1 MGELRRAFRSS
12 IGYLS
17 AQDLEAVMAA
27 LDAAERCH
35 AGQMRE
41 SGEPYVSHPLT
52 TALYLAQLEAGRDT
66 LMAALLHDV
75 IEDGGATDAEVMAQF
90 GSVVASLVQGV
101 TKIEKTRFE
110 GDPSFRQVA
119 SLRKLLLVAAEDVR
133 VLVIKIA
140 DRLHNVE
147 TLASLRPDKQERIAR
162 ETLEIYV
169 PFARTLGLWEWKRRM
184 EERCFPLAYQEE
196 SARWRMAIAERRV
209 ALADERNRFVAQF
222 NEVTEKRV
230 EPALVPMTDYE
241 LFQRLYRDPARLAQ
255 SSQIDSVEVIIRHAA
270 SPLDCYRVVGEI
282 HTRYPVRSLSFRD
295 FINAPQPSGYR
306 ALHTTV
312 FLAKDHE
319 LRLRILTEEMAM
331 FSSRRKLTD
340 WTEQR
345 DSDIRIALSSL
356 SQTGFDRHRYM
367 TDLKDT
373 VLDRMNVFTT
383 GGEILS
389 LPRGAT
395 GVDFAFSVNPDYLSS
410 LAGIRVNGEL
420 YEAIH
425 ELKDGD
431 TVELSLLDA
440 PQSGT
445 DMRVMWMEK
454 MKSAEARTSLQQELK
469 KLSADDQR
477 AAGYDLLKY
486 EAQKRRL
493 PLWWISSSAKMQRR
507 LAAGLGIERFDQ
519 VLTRVG
525 SGELGVRTVI
535 EKYRELLEMPGMLLW
550 ILRFFRLLP
559 HSRVQDK
566 EAMIMKID
574 VLANDVP
581 GMIYNVSK
589 CFAER
594 RINIADFKV
603 YAVPPDSALYHIR
616 CEAKSF
622 DEFSD
627 LFDALG
633 QVPNVKRVLRK
644 K

>member
-1 MGELRRAFRSS
+1 MGELRRIFRSS

-17 AQDLEAVMAA
+17 GKDLAVVMEAV
-27 LDAAERCH
+27 DAAERLH
-35 AGQMRE
+35 AGQKRE
-41 SGEPYVSHPLT
+41 SGEQFALHPLT
-52 TALYLAQLEAGRDT
+52 TALYLARLEAGRDT
-66 LMAALLHDV
+66 LIAALLHDV
-75 IEDGGATDAEVMAQF
+75 MEDAGVTEAEITAQF

-101 TKIEKTRFE
+101 TKIEKIHFD
-110 GDPSFRQVA
+110 GDPSMRQVA
-119 SLRKLLLVAAEDVR
+119 SLRKLLIVAAEDVR
-133 VLVIKIA
+133 VLVIKLA
-140 DRLHNVE
+140 DRLHNIE
-147 TLASLRPDKQERIAR
+147 TLASLRPDKQQRIAR
-162 ETLEIYV
+162 ETLDIYV
-169 PFARTLGLWEWKRRM
+169 PFARTLGLWEWKRSM
-184 EERCFPLAYQEE
+184 EEICFPLAYPEE
-196 SARWRMAIAERRV
+196 SDRWKKAIAERRV
-209 ALADERNRFVAQF
+209 ELESERVHFVESL
-222 NEVTEKRV
+222 NEMTEKRV
-230 EPALVPMTDYE
+230 EPVLVTMTDYE
-241 LFQRLYRDPARLAQ
+241 LFQRLYHDPFRLAQ
-255 SSQIDSVEVIIRHAA
+255 SSQIDSVEVIIRHAV
-270 SPLDCYRVVGEI
+270 SSLDCYRVLGEI
-282 HTRYPVRSLSFRD
+282 HTRYSVRSLSFRD

-312 FLAKDHE
+312 FLAKNHE

-356 SQTGFDRHRYM
+356 NRTGFDRKRYV
-367 TDLKDT
+367 TDLQDS

-389 LPRGAT
+389 LPKSAT

-420 YEAIH
+420 CEAIH

-440 PQSGT
+440 PQGRT

-454 MKSAEARTSLQQELK
+454 VKSSEARTSLKQELM
-469 KLSADDQR
+469 KLSADDQC

-493 PLWWISSSAKMQRR
+493 PLWWLSSRTKMKQR
-507 LAAGLGIERFDQ
+507 LATDLGIDGFDE
-519 VLTRVG
+519 VLTRIG

-535 EKYRELLEMPGMLLW
+535 EKYRELLAMPGLLLSL
-550 ILRFFRLLP
+550 LRFFRLLP
-559 HSRVQDK
+559 HSRVQDMG
-566 EAMIMKID
+566 AMVMKID
-574 VLANDVP
+574 VLANDAP

-594 RINIADFKV
+594 RINIAEFKL

-616 CEAKSF
+616 CEVKSF
-622 DEFSD
+622 QEFSD
-627 LFDALG
+627 LFDALV
-633 QVPNVKRVLRK
+633 QVPNVRQVLRK